1 MTSFMSLLFLCA
13 HLLSALTYLFH
24 PNCQLEVESPG
35 QTLSLA
41 SRRSADARRAVQ
53 AFQRIAGSPYSVLYL
68 KDGPTGATC
77 VVWVQRSSSRF
88 TRYIYRGP
96 RVDSTH
102 VVRTRLSR
110 PLAQVPRACYSTL
123 CESISTAPLYRVLV
137 VKQGKKVKSG
147 LSFTDY
153 VAQDFTAAD
162 QGRLAPMIALMR
174 MLDEEL

>member
-1 MTSFMSLLFLCA
+1 MSSFMSLLSLCA
-13 HLLSALTYLFH
+13 RLLSALSYLGH
-24 PNCQLEVESPG
+24 PNCQLEAESSG

-41 SRRSADARRAVQ
+41 SRRSADARQAVQ
-53 AFQRIAGSPYSVLYL
+53 AFQRMAGSPFSVLYL

-77 VVWVQRSSSRF
+77 VVWAQRSSSRF
-88 TRYIYRGP
+88 TRYVYRAH

-102 VVRTRLSR
+102 VVRTRLSS

-123 CESISTAPLYRVLV
+123 CESISTEPVYRVLV

-147 LSFTDY
+147 LSFVDY

-162 QGRLAPMIALMR
+162 QARLAPMIALMQ
-174 MLDEEL
+174 MLDEGL